1 MRGSLLY
8 KTSIGAASFAVLAGG
23 LLTTVPASAADST
36 MPIYTN
42 TDSSPVYVWTGAG
55 NTNTFSTAANWKG
68 NSVPTQN
75 DHKLVLPCLTE
86 DKSLNND
93 LGISYSGVVTTSG
106 DSCKS
111 LKIDELTLSNEAIFQ
126 RTDQSKI
133 GSYLIVGSI
142 EGASDKLTLAGVTPS
157 ISKGLTTKSII
168 AYSTSLSNAYK
179 PTESVELYGGSS
191 ASLGDLADNVSVTA
205 HNYSSISLTGGDKK
219 ANTITLDGG
228 TINVRPKMNYS
239 PENRSWT
246 VGETDSELIGKIK
259 LTKNSQ
265 YDVEYNA
272 KLTLSGTIDGKGFAL
287 TPSEYSQGD
296 FVNATSIDSSD
307 TKKGA
312 QEFKLTTINLAEECK
327 KETYTSTANS
337 FVIKRGQVGELTEN
351 ANCDSGSVN
360 ANGLLKG
367 NGTVKYLY
375 VRQDGII
382 APGNSPGKIT
392 VLEQLEMDGKGT
404 TYQAEILNKDAYDQ
418 LIVGQNFTADEYS
431 ENAVNLGSATLN
443 LSLLDGYVVH
453 KGDTFTIIDNKSTTP
468 VKGTFDGLAEGAEVI
483 VNGAVFKISYTGGD
497 GNDVVLTAQNES
509 ISPNAPNTGA
519 KEMATKPMVAI
530 VAAFAA
536 IALFVIVSKR
546 RVASRR

>member
-42 TDSSPVYVWTGAG
+42 PDSSPVYVWTGAG

-75 DHKLVLPCLTE
+75 GHKLVFPCLTE

-133 GSYLIVGSI
+133 GSYLTVGSI

-337 FVIKRGQVGELTEN
+337 FGIKRGQVGELTEN

>member
-8 KTSIGAASFAVLAGG
+8 KKSIGAASFAVLAGG

-42 TDSSPVYVWTGAG
+42 PDSSPVYVWTGAG

-75 DHKLVLPCLTE
+75 GHKLVFPCLTE

-133 GSYLIVGSI
+133 GSYLTVGSI

-337 FVIKRGQVGELTEN
+337 FGIKRGQVGELTEN

>member
-8 KTSIGAASFAVLAGG
+8 KKSIGAASFAVLAGG

-75 DHKLVLPCLTE
+75 GHKLVFPCLTE

-133 GSYLIVGSI
+133 GSYLTVGSI

>member
-133 GSYLIVGSI
+133 GSYLTVGSI
-142 EGASDKLTLAGVTPS
+142 EGASDKLTLAGVSPNN
-157 ISKGLTTKSII
+157 SKDINTKNVVSYNVGLW
-168 AYSTSLSNAYK
+168 STIK
-179 PTESVELYGGSS
+179 PTESVELYNG
-191 ASLGDLADNVSVTA
+191 ARISLGYLADNVSVMA
-205 HNYSSISLTGGDKK
+205 HDGSDISLSGGDKK
-219 ANTITLDGG
+219 ANSITLDGG
-228 TINVRPKMNYS
+228 SIYAFVKSSGTYDQATDIYTETIEATN
-239 PENRSWT
+239 
-246 VGETDSELIGKIK
+246 SELTGKIK

-265 YDVEYNA
+265 YDIAYNA
-272 KLTLSGTIDGKGFAL
+272 KLTLSGTIEGKGFAL

-296 FVNATSIDSSD
+296 FVNATSIDNSD

-312 QEFKLTTINLAEECK
+312 QEFQLTTINLAEECK
-327 KETYTSTANS
+327 KAIEAET
-337 FVIKRGQVGELTEN
+337 FRIRRDQVGELTEN
-351 ANCDSGSVN
+351 ANCKYGIVSS
-360 ANGLLKG
+360 NGLLKG
-367 NGTVKYLY
+367 SGTIKGFYAYDNGV
-375 VRQDGII
+375 I

-392 VLEQLEMDGKGT
+392 VLEELSMKKGT
-404 TYQAEILNKDAYDQ
+404 TYQAEIFNKDAYDQ
-418 LIVGQNFTADEYS
+418 LIVGQDFKVDEAHK
-431 ENAVNLGSATLN
+431 NAVKLDNATLN
-443 LSLLDGYVVH
+443 LSLIDGYVVH

-519 KEMATKPMVAI
+519 KEMATKPMAAI